1 MNNLAILVSIFMNV
15 GLSYIISDYYNMAPP
30 IYLLIVLIALA
41 LFIQALIFVLTYNDI
56 DDEEVEQ
63 LKR

>member
-1 MNNLAILVSIFMNV
+1 MNNLAILVSIFMSA